1 MHEAITYV
9 GIDTHKKNLAV
20 AMLVGHERPPTTWTA
35 ANEPQ
40 AVERLR
46 RKLHHLAP
54 GPIACCDE
62 AGIGRSRS

>member
-40 AVERLR
+40 GGRTVTPEAAPPRAGANRVLR
-46 RKLHHLAP
+46 
-54 GPIACCDE
+54 
-62 AGIGRSRS
+62 